1 MLRYLTSDGQV
12 LEVQWQTESG
22 QQQIDT
28 CPLKLHILVLYNTGH
43 LIGSV
48 QKQAKPVVTHA
59 LIGQITVRSNYIQ
72 YF

>member
-1 MLRYLTSDGQV
+1 M
-12 LEVQWQTESG
+12 QWQTESG

-48 QKQAKPVVTHA
+48 EKQAKPAVTHA
-59 LIGQITVRSNYIQ
+59 LIGQITVRSNRDSI
-72 YF
+72 FFLIFLLKTNEHD